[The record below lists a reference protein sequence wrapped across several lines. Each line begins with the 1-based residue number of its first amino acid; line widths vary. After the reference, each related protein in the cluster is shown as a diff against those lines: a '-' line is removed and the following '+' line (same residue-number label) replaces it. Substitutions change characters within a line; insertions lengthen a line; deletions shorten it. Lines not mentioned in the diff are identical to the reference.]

1 MESMAVPT
9 TITRSHAGWQF
20 GIGER
25 HGSMLGTMISAI
37 TAEHQIEG
45 YSGMKTAVSAA
56 MSAKKMTITRD
67 GYTPYQ
73 RLFGSDIK

>member
-37 TAEHQIEG
+37 TAIEC
-45 YSGMKTAVSAA
+45 YSSMKTAVSAA
-56 MSAKKMTITRD
+56 MSAKNMTITRD